1 MWSQNWGNIY
11 DITTPYPGKT
21 APDATPYMVEKV
33 NDCCDMTQT

>member
-1 MWSQNWGNIY
+1 MWSQTWGNIY